1 MKILEVFKFFK
12 AVKRIREISF
22 IFIKHG
28 FYQFIISIGLSRYF
42 IFKKYL
48 KRAYS
53 TAYTGE
59 APPEVRLRF
68 VLEELG
74 PTFIKL
80 GQMAS
85 QEISMLPHQ
94 YINEL
99 KNLQDNVRLNYAEN
113 FQIKE
118 LIQKDLNKNI
128 DDIFLE
134 FNEVPIASASIAQVH
149 KAVLKDGTKVAVKIK
164 KPYVAKIIKE
174 DLNVLYFIL
183 KIIRKPAEE
192 LFYIDNIDELYNEFS
207 KNIKTELN
215 FLQEAGYTDRIR
227 NSNINKETVTIPKIF
242 REYSTESILVEEFI
256 TGIKISD
263 KNELVNK
270 GYDLKKILDIFLE
283 YFFNQIFLIGSLI

>member
-12 AVKRIREISF
+12 AVKRIREVSF

-53 TAYTGE
+53 TADTGE

-85 QEISMLPHQ
+85 QEISMLPPQ

-118 LIQKDLNKNI
+118 LIKKDLNKNI

-149 KAVLKDGTKVAVKIK
+149 KAVLKDGTTVAVKIK
-164 KPYVAKIIKE
+164 KPGAAKIIKE

-227 NSNINKETVTIPKIF
+227 NSNINKETVAIPK
-242 REYSTESILVEEFI
+242 
-256 TGIKISD
+256 
-263 KNELVNK
+263 
-270 GYDLKKILDIFLE
+270 
-283 YFFNQIFLIGSLI
+283 